1 MSSLLCNEIWKQEY
15 LNVSNPYTKF
25 HQEIRFHDTSKN
37 QEYLIS
43 AYFH

>member
-1 MSSLLCNEIWKQEY
+1 MSSLLYNEIWKQEY
-15 LNVSNPYTKF
+15 LNVSNPYTEF
-25 HQEIRFHDTSKN
+25 HQEIWSHDTSTN